1 MMTPPRNPSGRSR
14 TAAATYQGAESVPQ
28 PPQTTPSAQ
37 GFGLHSHDFT
47 LQSVMELQKSVGE
60 LNANI
65 SSMKSSIDG
74 MKAKVEDL
82 VGWKNKVLGG
92 AAALLFLGGLL
103 GWAASKVSSYIELRP
118 PVQHS
123 TQADQPARPTGK

>member
-1 MMTPPRNPSGRSR
+1 MMTPPRNPSGRNR
-14 TAAATYQGAESVPQ
+14 TPAYQGAESVPQ
-28 PPQTTPSAQ
+28 PPQTTPGAA

-65 SSMKSSIDG
+65 SSMKSSLDG
-74 MKAKVEDL
+74 MKSKVEDL

-92 AAALLFLGGLL
+92 AAVLLFIGGLL
-103 GWAASKVSSYIELRP
+103 GWAAGKVSSYIELKP
-118 PVQHS
+118 AMQHAS
-123 TQADQPARPTGK
+123 QAEQAARPASK